1 MKIQSASIDIPG
13 GCPNDCKYCI
23 SSMTAN
29 KEFSRNVIGSEDRV
43 FVVRQLDDRLQFLRD
58 IGVSSLVITGA
69 KSEPVFNRGTDI
81 QIHLKK
87 EEIESLE
94 KIAKQSGK
102 RHNELVKEWII
113 EKLKVA

>member
-1 MKIQSASIDIPG
+1 MNTQLPKTDSIKELAHFWDNHDIT
-13 GCPNDCKYCI
+13 DY
-23 SSMTAN
+23 
-29 KEFSRNVIGSEDRV
+29 EELLEEVI
-43 FVVRQLDDRLQFLRD
+43 
-58 IGVSSLVITGA
+58 
-69 KSEPVFNRGTDI
+69 EPVFNRGTDI

>member
-1 MKIQSASIDIPG
+1 MNTQLPKTDSIKELAHFWDNHDIT
-13 GCPNDCKYCI
+13 DY
-23 SSMTAN
+23 
-29 KEFSRNVIGSEDRV
+29 EELLEEVI
-43 FVVRQLDDRLQFLRD
+43 
-58 IGVSSLVITGA
+58 
-69 KSEPVFNRGTDI
+69 EPVFNRGTDI

-94 KIAKQSGK
+94 KIAKQRGK